1 MYATPA
7 LVGAIAYTLMQL
19 GHSELFF
26 PDWVLL
32 VVPFS
37 LTLALRAAA
46 WTYRLALPHWARKRT
61 GVFSFFPAK
70 EVFEIKMKNDK
81 IGA

>member
-32 VVPFS
+32 VVPF
-37 LTLALRAAA
+37 
-46 WTYRLALPHWARKRT
+46 
-61 GVFSFFPAK
+61 
-70 EVFEIKMKNDK
+70 
-81 IGA
+81 